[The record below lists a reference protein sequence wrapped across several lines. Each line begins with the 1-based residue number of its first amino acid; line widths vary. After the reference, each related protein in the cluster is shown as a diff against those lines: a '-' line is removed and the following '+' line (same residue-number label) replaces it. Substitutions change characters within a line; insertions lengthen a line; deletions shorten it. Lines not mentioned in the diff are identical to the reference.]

1 MAAKLLIPRKTSKG
15 IQIIKKIK
23 LTLLSPHD
31 RLLNFRENIGIS
43 DTSNHEDRQTSIKDR
58 QDGSF
63 RKSASHVRLPPKS
76 PKTKHWQEQEGRQK
90 SLSAGYH
97 Y

>member
-23 LTLLSPHD
+23 LTLLSAHD

-43 DTSNHEDRQTSIKDR
+43 DTSNHEDRQTSIKR
-58 QDGSF
+58 
-63 RKSASHVRLPPKS
+63 
-76 PKTKHWQEQEGRQK
+76 
-90 SLSAGYH
+90 
-97 Y
+97 